1 MKILVFLSCLLI
13 FSSTALANEKVIY
26 VSRDANGVMVFSDS
40 PSPGAE
46 EFKLSSHRNIVAAT
60 AVEFPERKAAPAE
73 EFTISIVQPQ
83 PEETVRDNTGS
94 VYINGNVSPR
104 FQRGH
109 QIQLLFNGKPH
120 GQPQRK
126 ALFVLRELDRG
137 EHNIQLELLD
147 QNGKLIATSP
157 VTTFYLH
164 RASLISPN

>member
-13 FSSTALANEKVIY
+13 FSSTVHANDKVIY

-46 EFKLSSHRNIVAAT
+46 EFKLSSHQNIVAAT
-60 AVEFPERKAAPAE
+60 TVEFPERKAAPPE
-73 EFTISIVQPQ
+73 EFTISITQPQ

-109 QIQLLFNGKPH
+109 QIQLIFNGKPH

-137 EHNIQLELLD
+137 EHHIQLELLD

-164 RASLISPN
+164 RASLVSPN